1 MRRFYFPALAA
12 PDAGPSDQSPLVLT
26 GPEARHLALVLR
38 LKPGDMVEFFDGL
51 GQVVQAR
58 LQSVTPQQVR
68 AVPVA
73 AHAGRAD
80 SCPELVLAQALLKGR
95 KMDLVVQKANELGV
109 QRLLPLVTQFCEK
122 REGGAAAL
130 ARWQRIVIES
140 CKQCRRALPMQI
152 AAPAPLAGADF
163 SWAKTRLVAWEGE
176 HEAGL
181 PFAPL
186 EPAAGPLCLLVG
198 PEGGLH
204 QDEVAHLQSQGFR
217 AFSLGALVLR
227 AETAAISG
235 LSVLR
240 WLSGGL
246 GSFADGRWS

>member
-38 LKPGDMVEFFDGL
+38 LKAGDTVEFFDGL

-80 SCPELVLAQALLKGR
+80 SCPDLVLAQALLKGR

-109 QRLLPLVTQFCEK
+109 QRLLLLVTQF
-122 REGGAAAL
+122 
-130 ARWQRIVIES
+130 
-140 CKQCRRALPMQI
+140 
-152 AAPAPLAGADF
+152 
-163 SWAKTRLVAWEGE
+163 
-176 HEAGL
+176 
-181 PFAPL
+181 
-186 EPAAGPLCLLVG
+186 
-198 PEGGLH
+198 
-204 QDEVAHLQSQGFR
+204 
-217 AFSLGALVLR
+217 
-227 AETAAISG
+227 
-235 LSVLR
+235 
-240 WLSGGL
+240 
-246 GSFADGRWS
+246 